1 MRDADQHDIPVR
13 AELEIAGAKVFY
25 VPKTCFR
32 LKERSEQLAL
42 LANILMTGKALRLSF
57 QRKKG
62 TDHPGHAKNGE
73 YE

>member
-1 MRDADQHDIPVR
+1 
-13 AELEIAGAKVFY
+13 LY

-32 LKERSEQLAL
+32 LKDRVEQLAL
-42 LANILMTGKALRLSF
+42 LANILVKEKALRLGF

-62 TDHPGHAKNGE
+62 TDHHGRAKNGD